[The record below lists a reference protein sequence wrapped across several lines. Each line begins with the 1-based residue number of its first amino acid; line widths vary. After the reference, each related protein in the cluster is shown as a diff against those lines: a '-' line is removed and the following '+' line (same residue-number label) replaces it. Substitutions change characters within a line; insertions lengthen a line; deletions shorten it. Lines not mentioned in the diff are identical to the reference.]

1 MRKAQ
6 DKLLGDVDGSAGEV
20 DNSVE
25 TSSAATA
32 FKDDRLTFVWLD
44 GEVQKVECFIISN
57 FTIYLLLSISH
68 LGDRILSSLE
78 CYLLLVGRYR
88 LIC

>member
-6 DKLLGDVDGSAGEV
+6 DKLLGDVDRSAGNV

-44 GEVQKVECFIISN
+44 GEVQKVDCFIISN
-57 FTIYLLLSISH
+57 FTIYLLLSSH
-68 LGDRILSSLE
+68 LRDWILSSLE
-78 CYLLLVGRYR
+78 CYFLLVGRCR

>member
-6 DKLLGDVDGSAGEV
+6 DKLLGDVDKSARSV

-44 GEVQKVECFIISN
+44 GEVQKVDCFIISI
-57 FTIYLLLSISH
+57 TIYLLLSLVIFGIGSYPVWNVIS
-68 LGDRILSSLE
+68 
-78 CYLLLVGRYR
+78 C
-88 LIC
+88 